1 VTPQQVKLVQ
11 DSFAKVA
18 PISDKAAALFYGRLF
33 EIAPNLRALFHG
45 DMAQQGRKLMTT
57 LAVVVNGLSN
67 LESILPAA
75 SALAKRHVHY
85 GVKAD
90 HYQPVGASL
99 LWTLEQGLGADW
111 TPQLA
116 AAWTEAYKTLA
127 DYMTAEAYAT
137 ESVLE

>member
-11 DSFAKVA
+11 DSFGKVA

-33 EIAPNLRALFHG
+33 EMAPNVRSLFHG
-45 DMAQQGRKLMTT
+45 DMTAQGRKLMTT

-75 SALAKRHVHY
+75 GALAKRHVHY
-85 GVKAD
+85 GVQAGD
-90 HYQPVGASL
+90 YQPVGASL
-99 LWTLEQGLGADW
+99 LWTLEQGLGTDW

-116 AAWTEAYKTLA
+116 EAWTEAYKTLA
-127 DYMTAEAYAT
+127 DTAGAYAT
-137 ESVLE
+137 E